1 MGPGSPSHFADR
13 IYQKFAQA
21 EVSDT
26 RKRGGTGLGLSIVR
40 AIVERHGGTIR
51 YDSNPDGGTNFNV
64 RLPEFPE
71 TPLHRTACDNGDR
84 GVLIL
89 EDDRDVA
96 LLLNLMLKKAGF
108 ESDMAYD
115 AAQALEWLALRHYDV
130 LTLDLMLP
138 DRDGIS
144 LIRELR
150 MRESTADL
158 PIIVVSARAEQGR
171 LQLNGDA
178 MWVADWL
185 QKPIDQDALTHAV
198 AHAAQ
203 RLQQRK
209 PHILHVEDEPDIVGI
224 VQVIF
229 QDTAVITAANTLEQA
244 RELLEKEA
252 FDLMILDLNV
262 RMARQQP
269 AALIAQPECAYS
281 CRYLFG
287 PRGWRTFAPPGKCDP
302 REIAHYE

>member
-1 MGPGSPSHFADR
+1 
-13 IYQKFAQA
+13 
-21 EVSDT
+21 
-26 RKRGGTGLGLSIVR
+26 
-40 AIVERHGGTIR
+40 
-51 YDSNPDGGTNFNV
+51 
-64 RLPEFPE
+64 
-71 TPLHRTACDNGDR
+71 
-84 GVLIL
+84 
-89 EDDRDVA
+89 
-96 LLLNLMLKKAGF
+96 MLKKAGF

-198 AHAAQ
+198 AHAAE

-252 FDLMILDLNV
+252 FDLMILDLNLPDGSGTELLPLLRNQNAHIPVVIFSV
-262 RMARQQP
+262 REDGEHLLRQVNATLVKSHTTNEQLLRTITQLIP
-269 AALIAQPECAYS
+269 VTDYSALS
-281 CRYLFG
+281 
-287 PRGWRTFAPPGKCDP
+287 
-302 REIAHYE
+302 